1 MNVGPYVPLPHR
13 AAERRCYLK
22 YIAVDGA
29 PIFLCISCPWS
40 PVSGPER
47 GNVDDDRCPGLA
59 GMAPASE
66 VVAAEVSGFISFSHS
81 VAVVSVFS
89 SLSLVLLC
97 P

>member
-1 MNVGPYVPLPHR
+1 MLFKIYSCGWGADFSLHFLPLVACEWSRKGVG
-13 AAERRCYLK
+13 
-22 YIAVDGA
+22 D
-29 PIFLCISCPWS
+29 
-40 PVSGPER
+40 
-47 GNVDDDRCPGLA
+47 VDDDRCPGLA